1 MWKACALIVCIGA
14 TAHAESGIA
23 ARLADQA
30 AFTPGLSRAEGGG
43 SFINAVTS
51 WSGASDRV
59 QVDATGEAQLVGP
72 VRLVVRVQ
80 DAFGETARPGLGVAV
95 QVLDERR
102 HGAAGTAY
110 LQYKTEG
117 FSEPEGELEAV
128 IALGKR
134 LDRVH
139 TLVDAAYGQDPEG
152 AERDGELAIAAQVE
166 ARPGLFAG
174 AAVRYRDALGTTKE
188 AIARDGFGGAT
199 STLTVG
205 SLAVTAMVGVAMV
218 ETQLRRYG
226 ASATVAIGAVF

>member
-1 MWKACALIVCIGA
+1 MWKVWALIVCVGA
-14 TAHAESGIA
+14 TAHAETGIA

-30 AFTPGLSRAEGGG
+30 AFTPGVSRAAGG
-43 SFINAVTS
+43 SSFVNAVTS

-72 VRLVVRVQ
+72 VRLVVHVE
-80 DAFGETARPGLGVAV
+80 DAFRDTARPGIGVGV
-95 QVLDERR
+95 QLLDERR
-102 HGAAGTAY
+102 HGAAATAY
-110 LQYKTEG
+110 LHYKTEG

-128 IALGKR
+128 IALGKQLGR
-134 LDRVH
+134 LHAV
-139 TLVDAAYGQDPEG
+139 VDVAYGQDPEG

-166 ARPGLFAG
+166 ARPGLFTG

-199 STLTVG
+199 STLAVG

-218 ETQLRRYG
+218 ESSVRRYG
-226 ASATVAIGAVF
+226 PSATVAVGAVF